1 MCYDNCEHFRF
12 NPMTGEDRCVSTD
25 IHCPGEEPED
35 DEEENED
42 E

>member
-12 NPMTGEDRCVSTD
+12 NPMTGDDKCVNPAQ
-25 IHCPGEEPED
+25 HCPGEEPE
-35 DEEENED
+35 EEENED